1 MKKTFRIALLLCLVL
16 GTVFM
21 LAACNKTPAT
31 PEETTPEETTPE
43 QTTPE
48 ETTSPDVTDGPIP
61 LETLNGMTAKQ
72 LYEAFIEEYFSSA
85 QFDIEL
91 TVEQTDGDSVVL
103 ASSIATK
110 ISENAVYYSL
120 TMDVLM
126 DGKPMEV
133 WLIDDV
139 AYVNSYGEK
148 IKREN
153 IASMDEI
160 IGEGALDA
168 VWGSFKQDLPQVYI
182 DALEAAQLY
191 FADDVYYYTITVP
204 VGNMEYDS
212 VTETVYFNENGK
224 VIGVTAIADGYSMR
238 ATINSYGKPVEVLPP
253 TDADEYVPEFT
264 PVDSLCGM
272 NAAQLYET
280 FENEYKNSTA
290 YNIRYYWKQ
299 APGKSY
305 TPTEKNL
312 IVNGN
317 NRYYSYSGIYSE
329 PIKAWLFDDV
339 AYIEYGNWIDDGN
352 WKMKCS
358 PEDIDDIFNEEFY
371 NSLFPTL
378 IQDAPVAYYDALATA
393 QLYFDAIHKAYCCTV
408 TFFETEDSTVPTTKT
423 VYFNANGKLI
433 QITETVGES
442 YLQID
447 VNYETPTEI
456 LPPEDAE
463 KYCEIPKF
471 PTTDAEFYQFYVNVC
486 TDLQKADNLA
496 VEISIPGASYTYNI
510 AGANKRIV
518 VYKDGNDARRWI
530 VDGIGY
536 TKTNNNKASK
546 TPLTTGFL
554 KEFSD
559 VENLFPITPLQ
570 QEKLQNFEFY
580 YNFYIYEST
589 LTFEQIDES
598 GALLQYEY
606 KISDVHNRVEVCIA
620 KLVEGE
626 KIETREFYFQIYPD
640 LQIEAPFTY

>member
-16 GTVFM
+16 GTVF
-21 LAACNKTPAT
+21 LFAACNKTPAT
-31 PEETTPEETTPE
+31 PEETTPE

-48 ETTSPDVTDGPIP
+48 ETTPPTVTNEPVP
-61 LETLNGMTAKQ
+61 FETLNGMTAKQ

-91 TVEQTDGDSVVL
+91 TIEQTDGDDVVL

-120 TMDVLM
+120 TMDGLM

-133 WLIDDV
+133 WLIDNV
-139 AYVNSYGEK
+139 AFVNAYGEK

-153 IASMDEI
+153 IGSIDEI
-160 IGEGALDA
+160 LGEGALDA
-168 VWGSFKQDLPQVYI
+168 VWGSFKQSLPQVYI
-182 DALEAAQLY
+182 DALEAAHLY
-191 FADDVYYYTITVP
+191 FADDAYYYTITVP

-212 VTETVYFNENGK
+212 VTETVYFNESGK
-224 VIGVTAIADGYSMR
+224 VIGVTDVADGYSMHS
-238 ATINSYGKPVEVLPP
+238 TVNSYGKPVEILPP
-253 TDADEYVPEFT
+253 LDADEYIPEFT

-272 NAAQLYET
+272 NASQLYET
-280 FENEYKNSTA
+280 FENEYKNSNA
-290 YNIRYYWKQ
+290 YDIQYYWKQ

-339 AYIEYGNWIDDGN
+339 SYIDYSNG

-378 IQDAPVAYYDALATA
+378 IQDAPIAYYDALATA
-393 QLYFDAIHKAYCCTV
+393 QLYFDAINKAYCCTV
-408 TFFETEDSTVPTTKT
+408 TFFETEESPLPTTQT
-423 VYFNANGKLI
+423 VYFNKNGKLI
-433 QITETVGES
+433 QIVQTIGDS

-456 LPPEDAE
+456 LPPEDAA
-463 KYCEIPKF
+463 KYPEVPKF
-471 PTTDAEFYQFYVNVC
+471 PANDEKFYQFYVNLC
-486 TDLQKADNLA
+486 TNLQQEDHFQVNIVLPGK
-496 VEISIPGASYTYNI
+496 SIFYGL
-510 AGANKRIV
+510 AGANKHIIV
-518 VYKDGNDARRWI
+518 YEIGNTENRWI
-530 VDGIGY
+530 VDGKGY
-536 TKTNNNKASK
+536 TKTDNSNTYK
-546 TPLTTGFL
+546 TPLTSAFL

-559 VENLFPITPLQ
+559 VENLFPIIPLQ
-570 QEKLQNFEFY
+570 QEELQNFNFV
-580 YNFYIYEST
+580 YNLYRFEIT
-589 LTFEQIDES
+589 FTFEQVDAS

-606 KISDVHNRVEVCIA
+606 KISDVYNLVEVCIT
-620 KLVEGE
+620 KFVEGE
-626 KIETREFYFQIYPD
+626 KTETRKFDFYFNSD
-640 LQIEAPFTY
+640 LQIEAPFAY

>member
-1 MKKTFRIALLLCLVL
+1 MKKTFRMALFLCLILATVL
-16 GTVFM
+16 IF
-21 LAACNKTPAT
+21 AACNKTP
-31 PEETTPEETTPE
+31 TTPEESSPE
-43 QTTPE
+43 QTTTPE
-48 ETTSPDVTDGPIP
+48 EATLPTDTNEPVP
-61 LETLNGMTAKQ
+61 FETLNGMTAKQ

-91 TVEQTDGDSVVL
+91 TIEQTNGDGVGL

-110 ISENAVYYSL
+110 IGENAVYYFL
-120 TMDVLM
+120 TVTDYMDEQ
-126 DGKPMEV
+126 PMEV

-153 IASMDEI
+153 IGSIDEI
-160 IGEGALDA
+160 LGEGALDA
-168 VWGSFKQDLPQVYI
+168 VWGSFKQGLPQVYI
-182 DALEAAQLY
+182 DALEAAHLY
-191 FADDVYYYTITVP
+191 FADDAYYYTITVP

-212 VTETVYFNENGK
+212 VTETVYFDENGK

-238 ATINSYGKPVEVLPP
+238 ATINSYGKPVTIMPP

-290 YNIRYYWKQ
+290 YDIRYYWKQ

-305 TPTEKNL
+305 TPTEKKL

-317 NRYYSYSGIYSE
+317 SHYYSYSGTYSD
-329 PIKAWLFDDV
+329 PIKAWILDDV
-339 AYIEYGNWIDDGN
+339 AYIDYGNWQR
-352 WKMKCS
+352 KCS
-358 PEDIDDIFNEEFY
+358 PEDIDDIFSEEFY

-378 IQDAPVAYYDALATA
+378 IQDAPATYYDTLATA

-408 TFFETEDSTVPTTKT
+408 TFFESEDSTLPTTKT

-456 LPPEDAE
+456 LPPEDATA
-463 KYCEIPKF
+463 YYEIPKF
-471 PTTDAEFYQFYVNVC
+471 PSTDEEFYQFYVNLC
-486 TDLQKADNLA
+486 TDLQQDDHFQVTIVLHGK
-496 VEISIPGASYTYNI
+496 SIFYQL
-510 AGANKRIV
+510 AGANKRIM
-518 VYKDGNDARRWI
+518 VYEIGNTESRWI
-530 VDGIGY
+530 VDGKGY
-536 TKTNNNKASK
+536 TKIDDNNAYK
-546 TPLTTGFL
+546 TPLTSAFL

-559 VENLFPITPLQ
+559 VENLLPIIPQ
-570 QEKLQNFEFY
+570 KQEELQNFDFVY
-580 YNFYIYEST
+580 DLYRFEST
-589 LTFEQIDES
+589 FTFEQVDAS
-598 GALLQYEY
+598 GTLWQYEY
-606 KISDVHNRVEVCIA
+606 KISDAYNDLQIRIT
-620 KLVEGE
+620 KFVEGE
-626 KIETREFYFQIYPD
+626 KTETREFDFYFD
-640 LQIEAPFTY
+640 SRLQIDAPFAY

>member
-1 MKKTFRIALLLCLVL
+1 MKKAFKLLLLLCLVL
-16 GTVFM
+16 GTVF
-21 LAACNKTPAT
+21 LFAACNKTPAT
-31 PEETTPEETTPE
+31 PEESSPEQTTTPEETTLP
-43 QTTPE
+43 
-48 ETTSPDVTDGPIP
+48 TDTNEPVP
-61 LETLNGMTAKQ
+61 FETLNGMTAKQ

-91 TVEQTDGDSVVL
+91 TIEQTNGDGAGL

-110 ISENAVYYSL
+110 IGENAVYYFL
-120 TMDVLM
+120 TVTDYMDEQ
-126 DGKPMEV
+126 PMEV

-153 IASMDEI
+153 IGSIDEI
-160 IGEGALDA
+160 LGEGALDA
-168 VWGSFKQDLPQVYI
+168 VWGSFKQGLPQVYI

-212 VTETVYFNENGK
+212 VTETVYFDENGK

-238 ATINSYGKPVEVLPP
+238 ATINSYGKPVTITPP
-253 TDADEYVPEFT
+253 ADADEYVPEFT

-272 NAAQLYET
+272 NAAQLYQT

-290 YNIRYYWKQ
+290 YDIRYYWKQ

-317 NRYYSYSGIYSE
+317 SHYYSYSGTYSD
-329 PIKAWLFDDV
+329 PIKAWILDDV
-339 AYIEYGNWIDDGN
+339 AYIEYGNWQR
-352 WKMKCS
+352 KCS

-378 IQDAPVAYYDALATA
+378 IQDAPATYYDALATA

-408 TFFETEDSTVPTTKT
+408 TFFESEDSTLPTTKT

-456 LPPEDAE
+456 LPPEDATA
-463 KYCEIPKF
+463 YYEIPKF
-471 PTTDAEFYQFYVNVC
+471 PSTDEEFYQFYVNLC
-486 TDLQKADNLA
+486 TDLQQDDHFQVTIVLHGKGIFYQL
-496 VEISIPGASYTYNI
+496 
-510 AGANKRIV
+510 AGADKRIM
-518 VYKDGNDARRWI
+518 VYEIGNTESRWI
-530 VDGIGY
+530 VDGKGY
-536 TKTNNNKASK
+536 TKIDDNNAYK
-546 TPLTTGFL
+546 TPLTSAFL

-559 VENLFPITPLQ
+559 VENLLPIIPQ
-570 QEKLQNFEFY
+570 KQEELQNFDFVY
-580 YNFYIYEST
+580 DLYRFEST
-589 LTFEQIDES
+589 FTFEQVDAS
-598 GALLQYEY
+598 GTLWQYEY
-606 KISDVHNRVEVCIA
+606 KISDVYNTVDVCIT
-620 KLVEGE
+620 KFVGGE
-626 KIETREFYFQIYPD
+626 QTETREFDFYFD
-640 LQIEAPFTY
+640 SRLQIDAPFAY

>member
-1 MKKTFRIALLLCLVL
+1 MKKTFRMALFLCLILATVL
-16 GTVFM
+16 IF
-21 LAACNKTPAT
+21 AACNKTPAT
-31 PEETTPEETTPE
+31 PEESSPEQTTTPEETTLP
-43 QTTPE
+43 
-48 ETTSPDVTDGPIP
+48 TDTNEPVP
-61 LETLNGMTAKQ
+61 FETLNGMTAKQ

-120 TMDVLM
+120 TIDGLM

-133 WLIDDV
+133 WLINDV

-153 IASMDEI
+153 IGSMDEI
-160 IGEGALDA
+160 LGDGALDA

-191 FADDVYYYTITVP
+191 FADGVYYYTITVP

-212 VTETVYFNENGK
+212 VTETVYFNESGK
-224 VIGVTAIADGYSMR
+224 VVGVTGVADGYSMHS
-238 ATINSYGKPVEVLPP
+238 TVNSYGKPVEVLPP

-290 YNIRYYWKQ
+290 YDIRYYWKQ
-299 APGKSY
+299 APGKN

-339 AYIEYGNWIDDGN
+339 SYIDYSNG

-408 TFFETEDSTVPTTKT
+408 TFFESEDSTLPTTKT

-456 LPPEDAE
+456 LPPEDAAAYYE
-463 KYCEIPKF
+463 VPKF
-471 PTTDAEFYQFYVNVC
+471 PSTDEEFYQFYVNLC
-486 TDLQKADNLA
+486 TDWQQGDHFQVTIVLHGK
-496 VEISIPGASYTYNI
+496 SIFYQL
-510 AGANKRIV
+510 AGADKRIM
-518 VYKDGNDARRWI
+518 VYEIGNTEKRWI
-530 VDGIGY
+530 VDGMGY
-536 TKTNNNKASK
+536 TQTNDNKASK

-559 VENLFPITPLQ
+559 VENLFPIIPIQ

-606 KISDVHNRVEVCIA
+606 KISDLYNNMTVSIT
-620 KLVEGE
+620 KFVEGE
-626 KIETREFYFQIYPD
+626 KTETREFDFQIYPD

>member
-1 MKKTFRIALLLCLVL
+1 MKKTFGIALLLCLVL

-21 LAACNKTPAT
+21 FAACNKTPAT
-31 PEETTPEETTPE
+31 PEETTPE

-48 ETTSPDVTDGPIP
+48 ETTPPTVKNDP
-61 LETLNGMTAKQ
+61 LPLATLNGMTAKQ

-91 TVEQTDGDSVVL
+91 TIEQTDGDDVVL

-120 TMDVLM
+120 TTKGYMD
-126 DGKPMEV
+126 DKPMEV

-139 AYVNSYGEK
+139 AFVNSYGEK

-168 VWGSFKQDLPQVYI
+168 VWGSFKQDLPQEYI

-191 FADDVYYYTITVP
+191 CADGVYYYTITVP
-204 VGNMEYDS
+204 VSNMEYDS
-212 VTETVYFNENGK
+212 VTETVYFNESGK
-224 VIGVTAIADGYSMR
+224 VVGVTGVADGYSMHS
-238 ATINSYGKPVEVLPP
+238 TVNSYGKPVEILPP
-253 TDADEYVPEFT
+253 LDADEYIPEFT

-280 FENEYKNSTA
+280 FENEYKNSNA
-290 YNIRYYWKQ
+290 YDIRYYWKH
-299 APGKSY
+299 APGKLY

-312 IVNGN
+312 TVNGN

-339 AYIEYGNWIDDGN
+339 SYIDYSNG

-393 QLYFDAIHKAYCCTV
+393 QLHFDAIHKAYCCTV
-408 TFFETEDSTVPTTKT
+408 TFFESEDSTLPTTKT

-456 LPPEDAE
+456 LPPEDTAA
-463 KYCEIPKF
+463 YYEIPKF
-471 PTTDAEFYQFYVNVC
+471 PSTDEEFYQFYVNLC

-496 VEISIPGASYTYNI
+496 VGISIPGANYTYNI
-510 AGANKRIV
+510 AGANKHIV

-620 KLVEGE
+620 KFVEGE

>member
-1 MKKTFRIALLLCLVL
+1 MKKAFKLLLLLCLVL
-16 GTVFM
+16 GTVF
-21 LAACNKTPAT
+21 LFAACNKTPAT
-31 PEETTPEETTPE
+31 PEESSPEQTTTPEETTLP
-43 QTTPE
+43 
-48 ETTSPDVTDGPIP
+48 TDTNEPVP
-61 LETLNGMTAKQ
+61 FETLNGMTAKQ

-91 TVEQTDGDSVVL
+91 TVEQSDGDSVVL

-120 TMDVLM
+120 TIDGLM

-133 WLIDDV
+133 WLIDNV
-139 AYVNSYGEK
+139 AFVNAYGEK

-168 VWGSFKQDLPQVYI
+168 VWGSFKQDLPQEYI

-191 FADDVYYYTITVP
+191 HADDVYYYTVTVSIP
-204 VGNMEYDS
+204 NMEYDS
-212 VTETVYFNENGK
+212 ITETVYFNESGK
-224 VIGVTAIADGYSMR
+224 VVGVTDVADGYYMHS
-238 ATINSYGKPVEVLPP
+238 TVNSYGKPVTITPP

-290 YNIRYYWKQ
+290 YDIRYYWKQ
-299 APGKSY
+299 APGKN

-339 AYIEYGNWIDDGN
+339 SYIDYSNG

-408 TFFETEDSTVPTTKT
+408 TFFESEDSTLPTTKT

-456 LPPEDAE
+456 LPPEDALDYYE
-463 KYCEIPKF
+463 VPKF
-471 PTTDAEFYQFYVNVC
+471 PSTDEEFYQFYVNLC
-486 TDLQKADNLA
+486 TDWQQDDHFQVTIVLHGK
-496 VEISIPGASYTYNI
+496 SIFYQL
-510 AGANKRIV
+510 AGADKRIM
-518 VYKDGNDARRWI
+518 VYEIGNTEKRWI
-530 VDGIGY
+530 VDGMGY
-536 TKTNNNKASK
+536 TQTNDNKASK

-559 VENLFPITPLQ
+559 VENLFPIIPIQ

-598 GALLQYEY
+598 GTLLQYEY
-606 KISDVHNRVEVCIA
+606 KISDLYNNMTVSIT
-620 KLVEGE
+620 KFVEGE
-626 KIETREFYFQIYPD
+626 KTETREFDFQIYPD
-640 LQIEAPFTY
+640 LQIDAPFTY

>member
-21 LAACNKTPAT
+21 FAACNKTPA
-31 PEETTPEETTPE
+31 TPEETTPE

-91 TVEQTDGDSVVL
+91 TVEQSDGDSVVL

-120 TMDVLM
+120 TMDGLM

-133 WLIDDV
+133 WLIDNV
-139 AYVNSYGEK
+139 AFVNAYGEK

-153 IASMDEI
+153 IGSMDEI

-191 FADDVYYYTITVP
+191 FADGVYYYTITVP

-212 VTETVYFNENGK
+212 ITETVYFNESGK
-224 VIGVTAIADGYSMR
+224 VVGVTDVADGYYMHS
-238 ATINSYGKPVEVLPP
+238 TVNSYGKPVEVLPP
-253 TDADEYVPEFT
+253 LDADEYVPEFT

-290 YNIRYYWKQ
+290 YDIRYYWKQ

-312 IVNGN
+312 TVNGN

-339 AYIEYGNWIDDGN
+339 AYIEYGNWIDDDN

-408 TFFETEDSTVPTTKT
+408 TFFESEDSTLPTTKT

-456 LPPEDAE
+456 LPPEDTAAYYE
-463 KYCEIPKF
+463 VPKF
-471 PTTDAEFYQFYVNVC
+471 PSTDEEFYQFYVNLC
-486 TDLQKADNLA
+486 TDLQQDDHFQVTIVLHGK
-496 VEISIPGASYTYNI
+496 SIFYQL
-510 AGANKRIV
+510 AGADKRIM
-518 VYKDGNDARRWI
+518 VYEIGNTESRWI
-530 VDGIGY
+530 VDGKGY
-536 TKTNNNKASK
+536 TKIDNNNAYK
-546 TPLTTGFL
+546 TPLTSAFL

-559 VENLFPITPLQ
+559 VENLFPIIPIQ

-580 YNFYIYEST
+580 YDFYIYEST

-606 KISDVHNRVEVCIA
+606 KISDLYNNMTVSIT
-620 KLVEGE
+620 KFVEGE
-626 KIETREFYFQIYPD
+626 KTETREFDFQIYPD

>member
-1 MKKTFRIALLLCLVL
+1 MKKAFKLLLFLCLVL
-16 GTVFM
+16 GTVF
-21 LAACNKTPAT
+21 LFAACNKTPAT
-31 PEETTPEETTPE
+31 PEESSPEQTTTPEETTLP
-43 QTTPE
+43 
-48 ETTSPDVTDGPIP
+48 TDTNEPVP
-61 LETLNGMTAKQ
+61 FETLNGMTAKQ

-110 ISENAVYYSL
+110 IGENAVYYSL
-120 TMDVLM
+120 TMDGLM

-133 WLIDDV
+133 WLINDV

-153 IASMDEI
+153 IGSMDEI
-160 IGEGALDA
+160 LGDGALDA
-168 VWGSFKQDLPQVYI
+168 VWGSFKQGLPQVYI

-191 FADDVYYYTITVP
+191 FADGVYYYTITVP

-224 VIGVTAIADGYSMR
+224 VVGVTGVADGYSMHS
-238 ATINSYGKPVEVLPP
+238 TVNSYGKPVEVLPP

-272 NAAQLYET
+272 NAAQLYQT
-280 FENEYKNSTA
+280 FENQYKNSTA

-317 NRYYSYSGIYSE
+317 SHYYSYSGTYSD
-329 PIKAWLFDDV
+329 PIKAWILDDV

-408 TFFETEDSTVPTTKT
+408 TFFESEDSTLPTTKT

-463 KYCEIPKF
+463 KYREIPKF
-471 PTTDAEFYQFYVNVC
+471 PTTDAEFYQFYVNLC
-486 TDLQKADNLA
+486 TDLQQDDHFQVTIVLHGK
-496 VEISIPGASYTYNI
+496 SIFYQL
-510 AGANKRIV
+510 AGANKRIM
-518 VYKDGNDARRWI
+518 VYEIGNTESRWI
-530 VDGIGY
+530 VDGKGY
-536 TKTNNNKASK
+536 TEIDNNNAYK
-546 TPLTTGFL
+546 TPLTSAFL

-559 VENLFPITPLQ
+559 VENLLPIIPQ
-570 QEKLQNFEFY
+570 KQEELQNFDFFY
-580 YNFYIYEST
+580 DLYRFEST
-589 LTFEQIDES
+589 FTFEQVDAS
-598 GALLQYEY
+598 GALWQYEY
-606 KISDVHNRVEVCIA
+606 KISDVYNLVEVCIT
-620 KLVEGE
+620 KFVEGE
-626 KIETREFYFQIYPD
+626 KTETREFEFRFNLD
-640 LQIEAPFTY
+640 LQIEAPFAY

>member
-21 LAACNKTPAT
+21 FAACNKTPA
-31 PEETTPEETTPE
+31 TPEETTPE

-110 ISENAVYYSL
+110 ISENAVYYYL
-120 TMDVLM
+120 TMDGLM

-133 WLIDDV
+133 WLIDNV
-139 AYVNSYGEK
+139 AFVNSYGEK

-168 VWGSFKQDLPQVYI
+168 VWGSFKQDLPQEYI

-191 FADDVYYYTITVP
+191 HADGVYYYTITVP
-204 VGNMEYDS
+204 VSNMEYDS
-212 VTETVYFNENGK
+212 VTETVYFNESGK
-224 VIGVTAIADGYSMR
+224 VVGVTGVADGYSMHS
-238 ATINSYGKPVEVLPP
+238 TVNSYGKPVEILPP
-253 TDADEYVPEFT
+253 LDADEYIPEFT

-280 FENEYKNSTA
+280 FENEYKNSNA
-290 YNIRYYWKQ
+290 YDIRYYWKH
-299 APGKSY
+299 APGKLY

-312 IVNGN
+312 TVNGN

-339 AYIEYGNWIDDGN
+339 SYIDYSNG

-358 PEDIDDIFNEEFY
+358 AEDIDDIFNEEFY

-378 IQDAPVAYYDALATA
+378 IQDAPIAYYDALATA

-423 VYFNANGKLI
+423 VYFDENGNLTKMV
-433 QITETVGES
+433 EKSDASV
-442 YLQID
+442 LQID
-447 VNYETPTEI
+447 VNYKTPTEI

-471 PTTDAEFYQFYVNVC
+471 PTTNAEFYQFYVNVC

-510 AGANKRIV
+510 AGADKRIM
-518 VYKDGNDARRWI
+518 VYEIGNTESRWI
-530 VDGIGY
+530 VDGKGY
-536 TKTNNNKASK
+536 TKIDNNNAYK
-546 TPLTTGFL
+546 TPLTSAFL

-559 VENLFPITPLQ
+559 VENLLPIIPQ
-570 QEKLQNFEFY
+570 KQEELQNFEFY

-626 KIETREFYFQIYPD
+626 QIETREFYFQIYPD

>member
-21 LAACNKTPAT
+21 FAACNKTPA
-31 PEETTPEETTPE
+31 TPEETTPE

-91 TVEQTDGDSVVL
+91 TVEQSDGDSVVL

-110 ISENAVYYSL
+110 ISENAVYYYL
-120 TMDVLM
+120 TMDGLM

-133 WLIDDV
+133 WLIDNV
-139 AYVNSYGEK
+139 AFVNAYGEK

-168 VWGSFKQDLPQVYI
+168 VWGSFKQDLPQEYI

-191 FADDVYYYTITVP
+191 HADGVYYYTITVP
-204 VGNMEYDS
+204 VSNMEYDS
-212 VTETVYFNENGK
+212 VTETVYFNESGK
-224 VIGVTAIADGYSMR
+224 VVGVTGVADGYSMHS
-238 ATINSYGKPVEVLPP
+238 TVNSYGKPVEILPP
-253 TDADEYVPEFT
+253 LDADEYVPEFT

-290 YNIRYYWKQ
+290 YDIRYYWKQ
-299 APGKSY
+299 APGKNY

-317 NRYYSYSGIYSE
+317 SYYYSGTYGD
-329 PIKAWLFDDV
+329 PIKAWILDDV

-378 IQDAPVAYYDALATA
+378 IQDAPATYCDALATT

-408 TFFETEDSTVPTTKT
+408 TFFETEESPLPTTQT
-423 VYFNANGKLI
+423 VYFNKNGKLI
-433 QITETVGES
+433 QIVQTIGDS

-456 LPPEDAE
+456 LPPEDTAA
-463 KYCEIPKF
+463 YYEIPKF
-471 PTTDAEFYQFYVNVC
+471 PSTDEEFYQFYVNLC

-496 VEISIPGASYTYNI
+496 VGISIPGASYTYNI

>member
-21 LAACNKTPAT
+21 FAACNKTPAT
-31 PEETTPEETTPE
+31 PEETTPE

-48 ETTSPDVTDGPIP
+48 ETTPPTVTNDP
-61 LETLNGMTAKQ
+61 LPLATLNGMTAKQ

-91 TVEQTDGDSVVL
+91 TIEQTDGDDVVL

-120 TMDVLM
+120 TMDGLM

-133 WLIDDV
+133 WLIDNV
-139 AYVNSYGEK
+139 AFVNSYGEK

-168 VWGSFKQDLPQVYI
+168 VWGSFKQDLPQEYI

-191 FADDVYYYTITVP
+191 HADGVYYYTITVP
-204 VGNMEYDS
+204 VSNMEYDS
-212 VTETVYFNENGK
+212 VTETVYFNESGK
-224 VIGVTAIADGYSMR
+224 VVGVTGVADGYSMHS
-238 ATINSYGKPVEVLPP
+238 TVNSYGKPVTITPP

-280 FENEYKNSTA
+280 FENEYKNSNA
-290 YNIRYYWKQ
+290 YDIRYYWKH
-299 APGKSY
+299 APGKLY

-312 IVNGN
+312 TVNGN

-329 PIKAWLFDDV
+329 PIKVWLFDDV
-339 AYIEYGNWIDDGN
+339 SYIDYSNG

-378 IQDAPVAYYDALATA
+378 IQDAPIAYYDALATA

-423 VYFNANGKLI
+423 VYFDENGNLTKMV
-433 QITETVGES
+433 EKSDASV
-442 YLQID
+442 LQID
-447 VNYETPTEI
+447 VNYKTPTEI

-496 VEISIPGASYTYNI
+496 VGISIPGASYTYNI
-510 AGANKRIV
+510 AGANKHIV

>member
-1 MKKTFRIALLLCLVL
+1 MKKALKLLLFLCLVL
-16 GTVFM
+16 GTVF
-21 LAACNKTPAT
+21 LFAACNKTPAT
-31 PEETTPEETTPE
+31 PEESSPEQTTTPEETTLP
-43 QTTPE
+43 
-48 ETTSPDVTDGPIP
+48 TDTNEPVP
-61 LETLNGMTAKQ
+61 FETLNGMTAKQ

-120 TMDVLM
+120 TMDGLM

-133 WLIDDV
+133 WLINDV

-153 IASMDEI
+153 IGSMDEI
-160 IGEGALDA
+160 LGDGALDA
-168 VWGSFKQDLPQVYI
+168 VWGSFKQDLPQEYI

-191 FADDVYYYTITVP
+191 FADGVYYYTITVP

-212 VTETVYFNENGK
+212 VTETVYFNESGK
-224 VIGVTAIADGYSMR
+224 VVGVTGVADGYSMHS
-238 ATINSYGKPVEVLPP
+238 TVNSYGKPVEVLPP

-272 NAAQLYET
+272 NAAQLYQT

-290 YNIRYYWKQ
+290 YDIRYYWKQ
-299 APGKSY
+299 APGKSH

-312 IVNGN
+312 TVNGN
-317 NRYYSYSGIYSE
+317 NRYYSYSGTYSE

-339 AYIEYGNWIDDGN
+339 SYIDYSNG
-352 WKMKCS
+352 WKIKCS

-378 IQDAPVAYYDALATA
+378 IQDAPATYYDALATA

-408 TFFETEDSTVPTTKT
+408 TFFETEDSTDPTTKT

-463 KYCEIPKF
+463 KYREIPKF
-471 PTTDAEFYQFYVNVC
+471 PTTDAEFYQFYVNLC
-486 TDLQKADNLA
+486 TDLQQDDHFRVTIVLHGK
-496 VEISIPGASYTYNI
+496 SIFYQL
-510 AGANKRIV
+510 AGADKHIM
-518 VYKDGNDARRWI
+518 VYEIGNTESRWI
-530 VDGIGY
+530 VDGKGY
-536 TKTNNNKASK
+536 TKIDNNAYK
-546 TPLTTGFL
+546 TPLTSAFL

-559 VENLFPITPLQ
+559 VENLLPIIPQ
-570 QEKLQNFEFY
+570 KQEELQNFDFVY
-580 YNFYIYEST
+580 DLYRFEST
-589 LTFEQIDES
+589 FTFEQVDAS
-598 GALLQYEY
+598 GTLWQYEY
-606 KISDVHNRVEVCIA
+606 KISDVFNYVQICA
-620 KLVEGE
+620 TKFVEG
-626 KIETREFYFQIYPD
+626 KKTETREFDFYFDPY
-640 LQIEAPFTY
+640 LQIEAPFAY